1 LAKAGFDVTI
11 VAQHVEDDI
20 VDGVKIRALPIV
32 EGRLRR
38 MSQTVWGVLRESLRQ
53 DADIYHFHDP
63 ELIPVGLALSL
74 QGKKVIYDVHEDL
87 PNDILLKQYVP
98 KWSRWTLSQVFRALE
113 SLAGRRLSAL
123 VTVSPSI
130 AQRLLEYNPRTI
142 LVRNYSDPRELEPA
156 IDSPWSARANAVAF
170 AGGILPERGIRQ
182 MVQAMGLLRDP
193 WTATLEIASADF
205 PEEMKKELSND
216 PGWQRVRHLGKLN
229 RVEIRSLYSRVR
241 AGLVVYLPE
250 AQNMNAMPHKLF
262 EYMAAGI
269 PVIASDFARWREIL
283 KEVNCALFV
292 NPLRPEEIAEAIE
305 YVLRNP
311 GEAAE
316 MGRRGQKAVKESFNW
331 ETQAQNLV
339 ELYRGLMEP
348 VCAA

>member
-1 LAKAGFDVTI
+1 
-11 VAQHVEDDI
+11 
-20 VDGVKIRALPIV
+20 
-32 EGRLRR
+32 
-38 MSQTVWGVLRESLRQ
+38 
-53 DADIYHFHDP
+53 
-63 ELIPVGLALSL
+63 
-74 QGKKVIYDVHEDL
+74 
-87 PNDILLKQYVP
+87 
-98 KWSRWTLSQVFRALE
+98 
-113 SLAGRRLSAL
+113 
-123 VTVSPSI
+123 
-130 AQRLLEYNPRTI
+130 
-142 LVRNYSDPRELEPA
+142 
-156 IDSPWSARANAVAF
+156 
-170 AGGILPERGIRQ
+170 
-182 MVQAMGLLRDP
+182 MGLLRDP

-292 NPLRPEEIAEAIE
+292 NPLRPEEIAEAIK